1 MGSTPGLRRSLRRID
16 RGAVL
21 ELPGAGDDCIIL
33 ELPSAL
39 VELVFADLSG
49 EDLDAAFQ
57 ACATFAVMVR
67 GSASMIAA
75 ARAIHVG
82 LEVSEASFSSF
93 AAKASVSPVALL
105 IRLEAEHT
113 EANAL
118 VLSLDDGDA
127 LKQLGSMHLVVQ
139 ATHADAVARLLL
151 PQTCPEVCFH
161 ALQILWRMFPH
172 KGHSEDLG
180 SKHLDTVL
188 ASLAIQRNDPNVQFA
203 GSLYLGGFLLQDLM
217 AERGAASDEQHD
229 KAAAAALQQLQY
241 LQAHPDI
248 YVGED
253 GHGAW
258 LQDLACAFAALS
270 HARHAWIYKNAM
282 AALLGYATS
291 EAPAPDDR
299 EAALHI
305 LRLVDEG
312 EVDEG
317 GFLSS
322 RGWLASHA
330 LPALGALLEG
340 PADEE
345 DQDNSQ
351 LMKMLRYL
359 PRSSVAS
366 HAQALLGRLRAANV
380 SVASA
385 AGALRG
391 LRLVGPLAGHGWLA
405 SKAGEVVIDF
415 SKHSDTDVR
424 DAAMDCLLMMS
435 REPPAALQ
443 PLAARLLAQ
452 AVLKPPAG
460 VRTRKAREVAQVDD
474 TRRAYSLIV
483 LSGLGTDFLL
493 AQEASLVP
501 LLADASATVRAAA
514 VRAVGMLGTDF
525 LLQQAASLVPLM
537 ADESVTVRAAAIQTV
552 GRFGPG
558 LLAHAPALCA
568 CLEDSWEAV
577 RMQALLAICAFMA
590 AWDEPTVAAVVRRL
604 GDASEEVRLTAAQAI
619 SERAGGDLRVADP
632 AGLEPHV
639 DAIATRL
646 GDQCALVRM
655 WALETMMALLPPSAL
670 AAHTA
675 AIEQCTTHEDKDVQA
690 VAKQVVA
697 TIGGRRSPWPAID
710 QRGSGLAD
718 NDEHDDE

>member
-21 ELPGAGDDCIIL
+21 ELPGADDDCIIL

-57 ACATFAVMVR
+57 ACATFAVIIR

-435 REPPAALQ
+435 REPPAALR

-537 ADESVTVRAAAIQTV
+537 ADESVAVRAAAIQTV

-646 GDQCALVRM
+646 GDQCVPRSYIP
-655 WALETMMALLPPSAL
+655 TNTL
-670 AAHTA
+670 ARVVTLGSTHTGA
-675 AIEQCTTHEDKDVQA
+675 RWCAC
-690 VAKQVVA
+690 
-697 TIGGRRSPWPAID
+697 GLSRR
-710 QRGSGLAD
+710 
-718 NDEHDDE
+718 

>member
-1 MGSTPGLRRSLRRID
+1 
-16 RGAVL
+16 
-21 ELPGAGDDCIIL
+21 
-33 ELPSAL
+33 
-39 VELVFADLSG
+39 
-49 EDLDAAFQ
+49 
-57 ACATFAVMVR
+57 
-67 GSASMIAA
+67 
-75 ARAIHVG
+75 
-82 LEVSEASFSSF
+82 
-93 AAKASVSPVALL
+93 
-105 IRLEAEHT
+105 
-113 EANAL
+113 
-118 VLSLDDGDA
+118 
-127 LKQLGSMHLVVQ
+127 
-139 ATHADAVARLLL
+139 
-151 PQTCPEVCFH
+151 
-161 ALQILWRMFPH
+161 
-172 KGHSEDLG
+172 
-180 SKHLDTVL
+180 
-188 ASLAIQRNDPNVQFA
+188 
-203 GSLYLGGFLLQDLM
+203 
-217 AERGAASDEQHD
+217 
-229 KAAAAALQQLQY
+229 
-241 LQAHPDI
+241 
-248 YVGED
+248 
-253 GHGAW
+253 
-258 LQDLACAFAALS
+258 
-270 HARHAWIYKNAM
+270 M

-646 GDQCALVRM
+646 GDQCVPRSCIPETNTLTRVVTLGSTHPSYRCALVRM

-718 NDEHDDE
+718 NDE